1 MDRYAPKIWPRIRKR
16 VGKRLQVAAENTKYS
31 KQKKSK
37 KKTKGTVV
45 TIFITQSS
53 DGYTSKCRNLE
64 KLKAIISADFVV
76 FSVFEA
82 ALVSFD
88 ISLCFAKE
96 IL

>member
-16 VGKRLQVAAENTKYS
+16 FGKRLYVAAENTKYS
-31 KQKKSK
+31 KQK
-37 KKTKGTVV
+37 KGTVV

-53 DGYTSKCRNLE
+53 DGYTSKWRNLE

>member
-16 VGKRLQVAAENTKYS
+16 VGKRLYVAAENTKYS
-31 KQKKSK
+31 KQKKK
-37 KKTKGTVV
+37 KKGTVV

-53 DGYTSKCRNLE
+53 DGYTSKWRNLE